1 MVINIRKTMATVLI
15 AALATNAFAEGKATD
30 NGYPYS
36 QVPFTAVK
44 ITPSTFW
51 GDRIKAARETT
62 IPLAFSKCETQNRYS
77 NFTKAA
83 YTLTHPEHAELH
95 TKDYDVP
102 TFMGFCFDDTDVYKT
117 IEGASYVLQNYPDEK
132 LKAYIDSVIT
142 IVGAAQE
149 PDGYL
154 YTARTI
160 NPAKPH
166 QWSGK
171 SRWVEEE
178 VLSHELYNLGHM
190 VDAACAHYQATGK
203 TNFLDIAKRYADCVL
218 REVGPNDGQAHVV
231 PGHQI
236 AEMALCRLYLITGE
250 KKYLNEAKYMLDYR
264 GKTDIHNIYTQSLQP
279 VVDQKE
285 AVGHAVRAGYMY
297 AGMADVAALTG
308 DSSYVKAIETI
319 CENIIGKKYYLTG
332 GVGATHQGEAF
343 DANYVLPN
351 LTAYNE
357 TCAAISMVYLF
368 ERMFLFKG
376 DARYV
381 DCLERTLY
389 NGVIS
394 GMSVDGGKFFYPNPL
409 SADGK
414 YKFNADNTNTRQPWF
429 GCACCPSNL
438 CRCIPSVPGYVY
450 GVRDNSLYVNL
461 FLGNTATINIAG
473 KNVVLQQTTE
483 YPWDGDIAIK
493 IIASK
498 AKDFDMKIRIPGW
511 VRGEVVPSDL
521 YKYSDEKQL
530 GYSISV
536 NGEKM
541 ESEIEKGYFS
551 IKRKWKKGDVVRI
564 HFDMQPRTVIANA
577 NVKDDNGRVAFERGP
592 LVYCAEG
599 IDNPDANVHNIFIGE
614 TPKISVSDHTIQNT
628 ESDNRPFTVKSLVVD
643 NVQVMTTSDSGRL
656 SVKDTSLRLIP
667 YYSWNHR
674 GAGLMDV
681 WFASSLEAFK

>member
-1 MVINIRKTMATVLI
+1 M
-15 AALATNAFAEGKATD
+15 AALFAAITTNAKTLVVYYSFTNNVHTIVSDLSTQIDADVIRIEPAEKGIDYAANNYAEGSALISAIR
-30 NGYPYS
+30 NNP
-36 QVPFTAVK
+36 
-44 ITPSTFW
+44 
-51 GDRIKAARETT
+51 
-62 IPLAFSKCETQNRYS
+62 
-77 NFTKAA
+77 
-83 YTLTHPEHAELH
+83 
-95 TKDYDVP
+95 
-102 TFMGFCFDDTDVYKT
+102 DDA
-117 IEGASYVLQNYPDEK
+117 ASYPAIDPVEVTR
-132 LKAYIDSVIT
+132 YI
-142 IVGAAQE
+142 
-149 PDGYL
+149 
-154 YTARTI
+154 
-160 NPAKPH
+160 
-166 QWSGK
+166 
-171 SRWVEEE
+171 
-178 VLSHELYNLGHM
+178 
-190 VDAACAHYQATGK
+190 
-203 TNFLDIAKRYADCVL
+203 
-218 REVGPNDGQAHVV
+218 
-231 PGHQI
+231 
-236 AEMALCRLYLITGE
+236 
-250 KKYLNEAKYMLDYR
+250 
-264 GKTDIHNIYTQSLQP
+264 
-279 VVDQKE
+279 
-285 AVGHAVRAGYMY
+285 
-297 AGMADVAALTG
+297 
-308 DSSYVKAIETI
+308 
-319 CENIIGKKYYLTG
+319 
-332 GVGATHQGEAF
+332 
-343 DANYVLPN
+343 
-351 LTAYNE
+351 
-357 TCAAISMVYLF
+357 
-368 ERMFLFKG
+368 
-376 DARYV
+376 

-438 CRCIPSVPGYVY
+438 CRFIPSVPGYVY

-614 TPKISVSDHTIQNT
+614 TPKISVADHTIQNT

-656 SVKDTSLRLIP
+656 SVRDTSLRLIP

-681 WFASSLEAFK
+681 WFASSLEAFIMLSTVRAGCNIHGHRCTPHWCKWGNGRFP